1 MAKNIT
7 EKQLKNLDWLATTG
21 SSDYEVVQAKDL
33 DAILLGYANR
43 FKDELLINIQKK
55 QITASGSLE
64 KNIIIKAPYELN
76 GKSTLDIYLPYY
88 AKFVDKGVKGVLDDS
103 NSPNSPYQFKNFGMS
118 EDGRKNLKKYIKFF
132 LPSSDIPKIT
142 ASDVSKFKSTKQ
154 EDKNK
159 NIADTRL
166 NTLIY
171 LIKAYG
177 IKTTNFYS
185 NAVDKSFKG
194 LEKNIA
200 DSIGV
205 NIAVNITK

>member
-1 MAKNIT
+1 MAKSIT
-7 EKQLKNLDWLATTG
+7 QKQLQNLDWLATTG
-21 SSDYEVVQAKDL
+21 SSDYEVVQSKDL

-76 GKSTLDIYLPYY
+76 GKSILDIYLPYY

-118 EDGRKNLKKYIKFF
+118 EDGRKNLKKYINQAK
-132 LPSSDIPKIT
+132 KKVT

>member
-7 EKQLKNLDWLATTG
+7 EKQLQNFDWLESKGESLGEYNLIQT
-21 SSDYEVVQAKDL
+21 KDL
-33 DAILLGYANR
+33 EAIVLSYANK
-43 FKDELLINIQKK
+43 FKENLLINIKKK
-55 QITASGSLE
+55 QITASGAME
-64 KNIIIKAPYELN
+64 ENILISPPYLKE
-76 GKSTLDIYLPYY
+76 GKTTLDIYLPYY

-118 EDGRKNLKKYIKFF
+118 EDGRKNLKKYISQAK
-132 LPSSDIPKIT
+132 KRIT

>member
-7 EKQLKNLDWLATTG
+7 EKQLQNLNWLDTTG
-21 SSDYEVVQAKDL
+21 SSDYAIVQAKDL

-64 KNIIIKAPYELN
+64 KNIIIKTPYELN

-118 EDGRKNLKKYIKFF
+118 EDGIKNLKKYISQAKK
-132 LPSSDIPKIT
+132 KIT

-154 EDKNK
+154 ENKNK

>member
-118 EDGRKNLKKYIKFF
+118 EDGRKNLKKYISQAKK
-132 LPSSDIPKIT
+132 KIT